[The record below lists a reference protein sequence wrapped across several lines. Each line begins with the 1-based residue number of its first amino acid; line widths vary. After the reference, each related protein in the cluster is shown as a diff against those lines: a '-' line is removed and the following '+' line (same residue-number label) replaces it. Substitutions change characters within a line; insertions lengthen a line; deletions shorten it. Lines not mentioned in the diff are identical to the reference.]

1 MAKTN
6 FAKLTTEQKTVWS
19 RDVWKAARESSF
31 IMQYVGKGPNSM
43 IQRITELTKTERGDR
58 AVITLVTDLEGD
70 GVAGDDD
77 LEGNEDELKAYDQV
91 IVIDQIRNAV
101 RNTGRMADQKTV
113 VNFREQAKSAL
124 GHWLAE
130 RVDQMAFL
138 QMSGIS
144 FAKHTNGADR
154 DPESAFMQLAFAGD
168 VSAPTAD
175 RHLRIKG
182 DSIDSGDTTALTP
195 ADKLTYNHIIDIQ
208 VYAKL
213 NFIRPIRTGNGTEM
227 YHLFVHPLA
236 MAHLKKD
243 PEFRE
248 NVRHAWGRGS
258 ANPLFKGGESYLL
271 DGVLVHSYRHSYNTR
286 GAAAGSKWG
295 ADGNVEGNRML
306 LCGAQA
312 LGFCDLGAGYW
323 DEKSDFDYNN
333 QKGIA
338 YGKILGFKKP
348 QFHSRISKSEQDF
361 SIIAIDAAI

>member
-31 IMQYVGKGPNSM
+31 IMQYAGKGANSM
-43 IQRITELTKTERGDR
+43 IQRITELSKTERGDR
-58 AVITLVTDLEGD
+58 AVMTLVTDLEGD

-113 VNFREQAKSAL
+113 VQFREQGKSAL

-130 RVDQMAFL
+130 RVDQMVFL
-138 QMSGIS
+138 QMSGIGYD
-144 FAKHTNGADR
+144 KMTNGADR
-154 DPESAFMQLAFAGD
+154 DPESAFTKLAFAAD
-168 VSAPTAD
+168 VRTPTGD
-175 RHLRIKG
+175 RHLRVSG
-182 DSIDSGDTTALTP
+182 DTLDSGDTAAITP
-195 ADKLTYNHIIDIQ
+195 TDTLSYNHIIDMQ

-213 NFIRPIRTGNGTEM
+213 NFIRPIRTGNGSDI

-236 MAHLKKD
+236 MAKLKKD

-248 NVRHAWGRGS
+248 NIRHAWSRGS
-258 ANPLFKGGESYLL
+258 ENPLFKGGESYLL
-271 DGVLVHSYRHSYNTR
+271 DGVMVHTYRHSFNTR
-286 GAAAGSKWG
+286 GAAAGAKWG
-295 ADGNVEGNRML
+295 AAGDVDGNRML

-338 YGKILGFKKP
+338 YGKILGFLKP
-348 QFHSRISKSEQDF
+348 QFHSTISGDVQDF
-361 SIIAIDAAI
+361 SIVAIDCAI